1 MQERDRELLL
11 ENPIA
16 TALESYRREH
26 GSYIESKSEATLIDH
41 LNPRYLPRIIR
52 VDPCHQPH
60 EYEGPNTFILRSTS
74 QSQYRER

>member
-26 GSYIESKSEATLIDH
+26 GSYLESKNEATLINH
-41 LNPRYLPRIIR
+41 LNPRYLARIVR
-52 VDPCHQPH
+52 ADPWPA
-60 EYEGPNTFILRSTS
+60 L
-74 QSQYRER
+74 